1 MRVSSVMFMSPS
13 SGTLKSHLTRTVLPV
28 VIIVVVLEEEAF
40 LRQYKIIVLLSL
52 FQVVLFPP
60 LEDIICHLISD
71 PKSIKTH
78 PSRASFRR
86 SRDAFCTAFIIIIIS
101 RIGRR

>member
-1 MRVSSVMFMSPS
+1 MFMSPS

-40 LRQYKIIVLLSL
+40 SRQYKIIILLSL

-60 LEDIICHLISD
+60 LEDIIFATSSLIQNQ
-71 PKSIKTH
+71 
-78 PSRASFRR
+78 
-86 SRDAFCTAFIIIIIS
+86 
-101 RIGRR
+101 